1 MNQSTMS
8 IVLIVGL
15 IVIFYFMLIRPQQ
28 KRMRQQMELMNNLRA
43 GDEVLTSAGIYGTIT
58 EIEEDTVLLEVS
70 EDVEIR
76 VAKSAIARTFTV
88 REEPAEEPA
97 EEEEGEEPAEE
108 AGEEEKAEAAEE
120 AGEEEEA
127 EAEEEP
133 KASGNTSKGKK

>member
-120 AGEEEEA
+120 TGEEEEA